1 MERNIICIASPQSIN
16 KSALISLP
24 MFRKL
29 AGNFKRFGRITAGTK
44 ISDRETASLKLA
56 LMPWTPHKSFLLKS
70 GMRLELA
77 TKIIYK
83 MTFPIPFLKTMLV
96 L

>member
-1 MERNIICIASPQSIN
+1 MERNIICIVSPQSID

-56 LMPWTPHKSFLLKS
+56 LMGACPHVQIITLTQSPRHNIKVKKSNFNIS
-70 GMRLELA
+70 
-77 TKIIYK
+77 
-83 MTFPIPFLKTMLV
+83 V
-96 L
+96 N

>member
-1 MERNIICIASPQSIN
+1 MERNIICIASPQSID

-44 ISDRETASLKLA
+44 ISDRETANIKLA
-56 LMPWTPHKSFLLKS
+56 LMGVQGAPWHWGPIRVGSFKFGVLL
-70 GMRLELA
+70 
-77 TKIIYK
+77 
-83 MTFPIPFLKTMLV
+83 
-96 L
+96 

>member
-1 MERNIICIASPQSIN
+1 MERNIICIVSPQSID

-29 AGNFKRFGRITAGTK
+29 AGNFKKFGRITAGTK

-56 LMPWTPHKSFLLKS
+56 LMPWTPHKTFVHCHINK
-70 GMRLELA
+70 GTGE
-77 TKIIYK
+77 KNIIVNY
-83 MTFPIPFLKTMLV
+83 
-96 L
+96 